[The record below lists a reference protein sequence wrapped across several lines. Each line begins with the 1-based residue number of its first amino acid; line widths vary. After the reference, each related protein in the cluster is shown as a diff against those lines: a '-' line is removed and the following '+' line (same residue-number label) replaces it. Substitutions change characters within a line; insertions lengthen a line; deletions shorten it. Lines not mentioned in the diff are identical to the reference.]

1 MEKTMIYS
9 WLVLLPL
16 LSTIKVYIQG
26 KLARDKVKSTSDVFL
41 LNGLIFS
48 SLVIIMVPLF
58 YREIPPFEILLLCIL
73 RATFSMLFQVFYSLA
88 FKTGPVSLTA
98 IIVGFHIILPML
110 SGVVAFGEELTF
122 LSVTGVILIFIAI
135 CMIPSKKTSNNK
147 ANLKWLIYTL
157 IAFLLSGIN
166 NSITTLF
173 SRSKYAS
180 YNDEFIITGYIFAAI
195 LCFAVWFIRRGDNG
209 VLPGH
214 LRSGG
219 KTLAMVVGGAAAI
232 GIVLGAYNIGLI
244 HAAAS
249 IDSIIL
255 YPIRSVLGIVFN
267 LLIDIIFYKQRFTK
281 LQFAGI
287 IIGTVAVVMLN
298 V

>member
-1 MEKTMIYS
+1 MIYS
-9 WLVLLPL
+9 WLILLPL
-16 LSTIKVYIQG
+16 LSTVKVYIQG
-26 KLARDKVKSTSDVFL
+26 KLARDRVKSTSDVFL

-48 SLVIIMVPLF
+48 SLVLVMVPLF
-58 YREIPPFEILLLCIL
+58 YREVLPIEVTLLCIL

-110 SGVVAFGEELTF
+110 SGVIAFGEELTF
-122 LSVTGVILIFIAI
+122 FSITGIILIFIAI
-135 CMIPSKKTSNNK
+135 CMIPSKKSSESK
-147 ANLKWLIYTL
+147 ANFKWLVLTL

-173 SRSKYAS
+173 SRSSYAQ
-180 YNDEFIITGYIFAAI
+180 YNDEFIITGYIFAA
-195 LCFAVWFIRRGDNG
+195 LFCFIIWAVRRKDGG

-214 LRSGG
+214 LKSGAKSFG
-219 KTLAMVVGGAAAI
+219 MIVGGAVTI
-232 GIVLGAYNIGLI
+232 GIVLGTYNIGLI

-255 YPIRSVLGIVFN
+255 YPIRSVLGILFN
-267 LLIDIIFYKQRFTK
+267 LLVDIIFYKLRFTK
-281 LQFAGI
+281 LQLAGI

-298 V
+298 I